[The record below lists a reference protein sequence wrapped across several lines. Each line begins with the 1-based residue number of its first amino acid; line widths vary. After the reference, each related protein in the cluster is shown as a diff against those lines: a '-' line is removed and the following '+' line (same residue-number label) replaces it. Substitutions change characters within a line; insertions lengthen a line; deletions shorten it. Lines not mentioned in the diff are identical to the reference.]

1 MLACHR
7 SYAPRVE
14 AEGIAS
20 AGIGHASLVFPRA
33 CFLSG
38 SCFMPLAAPI
48 RENVG
53 CPRGPLAADVRV
65 LAKSPKRRTA
75 VEHGPPSARDHLDR
89 MVRPARPLT
98 SCAAPAGQRTG
109 TLAELTDRPA
119 RIAACG

>member
-89 MVRPARPLT
+89 MVRPAR
-98 SCAAPAGQRTG
+98 SAGQLTG

-119 RIAACG
+119 CMAAFGEPG